1 MAKDKKAKDKKTG
14 DEEGD
19 EHEECL
25 EKQVEKLTN
34 IVEALV
40 TSTGEAQANFDKKF
54 KDVEAKE
61 IKAKDLANTLVAKKD
76 FTVEEC
82 VNRTKILNIVE
93 TRLLTRLASVRKEK
107 EELVAT
113 ISHKE

>member
-1 MAKDKKAKDKKTG
+1 M
-14 DEEGD
+14 
-19 EHEECL
+19 
-25 EKQVEKLTN
+25 KLTSEFLRKC
-34 IVEALV
+34 ITEELKLMKLFGQEVDV
-40 TSTGEAQANFDKKF
+40 

>member
-1 MAKDKKAKDKKTG
+1 MEKEKNLLG
-14 DEEGD
+14 DIID
-19 EHEECL
+19 
-25 EKQVEKLTN
+25 
-34 IVEALV
+34 I
-40 TSTGEAQANFDKKF
+40 F
-54 KDVEAKE
+54 
-61 IKAKDLANTLVAKKD
+61 I
-76 FTVEEC
+76 EEC